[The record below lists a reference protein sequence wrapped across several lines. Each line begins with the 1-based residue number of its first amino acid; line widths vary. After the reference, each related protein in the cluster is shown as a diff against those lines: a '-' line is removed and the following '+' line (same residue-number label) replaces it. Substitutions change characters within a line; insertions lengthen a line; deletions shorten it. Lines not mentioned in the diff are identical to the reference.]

1 MREDQ
6 EPELPSAH
14 VGQSADTAIAIVG
27 LGALYPR
34 SGNVREFWTNVIGGV
49 DCIEDVPETHWRVDD
64 YYSARRVNRRGAVD
78 VESQCATAAP
88 ASRETESTLQLSSA
102 TLNGASEDDFHRC
115 R

>member
-64 YYSARRVNRRGAVD
+64 YYDPDPKAEDKTYCKRGGFIPETAFNPIEFGLPPSTVEVTD
-78 VESQCATAAP
+78 V
-88 ASRETESTLQLSSA
+88 LQL
-102 TLNGASEDDFHRC
+102 
-115 R
+115 